1 MNIPE
6 IIRVT
11 TADLAELQKICRE
24 TFYET
29 FSEQNTEE
37 NMKRYLEEDFS
48 AEKLTK
54 ELQEKNTEFYF
65 ATLHNN
71 VIGYL
76 KLNVGKSHEEED
88 NNALEIERIYVF
100 KEFHGKNVGQL
111 LFETAIQKAKQK
123 NLTYVWL
130 GVWEHNPRAIHFYK
144 KNGFVEFG
152 KHPFILGDDKQTDI
166 LMRFELN

>member
-1 MNIPE
+1 MNIPK

-11 TADLAELQKICRE
+11 TEGLAELQKICRQ

-29 FSEQNTEE
+29 FSKQNTEE

-65 ATLHNN
+65 AALHNN

-76 KLNVGKSHEEED
+76 KLNFGKSHEEED
-88 NNALEIERIYVF
+88 NNALEIERIYVL

-111 LFETAIQKAKQK
+111 LFETAIQKAIQK

-144 KNGFVEFG
+144 KNGFMEFG

-166 LMRFELN
+166 LMRLELN

>member
-1 MNIPE
+1 MNIPK

-11 TADLAELQKICRE
+11 TEDLAELQKICRE

-65 ATLHNN
+65 ATLHDK

-76 KLNVGKSHEEED
+76 KLNFGKSHLEKD
-88 NNALEIERIYVF
+88 KNALEIERIYVL

-130 GVWEHNPRAIHFYK
+130 GVWEHNLRAIQFYK
-144 KNGFVEFG
+144 KNGFIEFG

-166 LMRFELN
+166 LMRLELN

>member
-1 MNIPE
+1 MNISE

-11 TADLAELQKICRE
+11 TADLAELQKICRQ

-29 FSEQNTEE
+29 FSGQNTEE

-65 ATLHNN
+65 AALHDK

-76 KLNVGKSHEEED
+76 KLNFGKSHEEED
-88 NNALEIERIYVF
+88 KEALEIERIYVL

-152 KHPFILGDDKQTDI
+152 NHPFILGDDKQTDI
-166 LMRFELN
+166 LMRLELN